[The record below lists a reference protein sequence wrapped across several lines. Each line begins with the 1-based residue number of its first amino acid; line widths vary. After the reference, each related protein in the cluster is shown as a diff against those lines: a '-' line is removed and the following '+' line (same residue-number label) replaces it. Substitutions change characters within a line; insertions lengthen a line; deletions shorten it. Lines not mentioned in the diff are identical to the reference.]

1 MERHRGNVAARNGRA
16 VRKRGN
22 VPRIDLI
29 TDKSQLPDDQFGEY
43 DHIMEVLHGVRG
55 PFAVLLHSPGLAE
68 KVMSAGAQVRLGST
82 LSPVEREIAV
92 IATSREKDAAY
103 EWNAHVNTGRKAGMR
118 EEVID
123 AVRSRADVSGLEP
136 DERDIVLFVRQLLRT
151 NRVEQSLFDE
161 LVARHSHRWVVEL
174 AATVGQY
181 QYIAAINNTFEIVPG
196 PDADPLPIN

>member
-1 MERHRGNVAARNGRA
+1 M
-16 VRKRGN
+16 
-22 VPRIDLI
+22 PRIDLI
-29 TDKSQLPDDQFGEY
+29 TDKSQIPGDQHAEF
-43 DHIMEVLHGVRG
+43 DHIVEVLHSVRG

-92 IATSREKDAAY
+92 ISTSREKDAAY
-103 EWNAHVNTGRKAGMR
+103 EWNAHVTAGRKAGMR

-123 AVRSRADVSGLEP
+123 AVRSRGDVSGLEP
-136 DERDIVLFVRQLLRT
+136 DERDIVLFVRQLLQN

-161 LVARHSHRWVVEL
+161 LVGRHSHRWVVEL

-181 QYIAAINNTFEIVPG
+181 QYIAAINNTFEILPG
-196 PDADPLPIN
+196 PDADPLPIS